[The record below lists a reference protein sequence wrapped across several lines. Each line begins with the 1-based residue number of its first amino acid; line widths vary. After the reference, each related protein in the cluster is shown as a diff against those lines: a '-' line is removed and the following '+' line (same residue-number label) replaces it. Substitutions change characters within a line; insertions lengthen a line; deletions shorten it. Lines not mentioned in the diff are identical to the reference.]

1 MSVFISELYNLNFYK
16 YNTALSLYKIFI
28 NEPLLRFAVSFKC
41 WSVWTRLWAV
51 AYESVKT
58 KEKSGWVISKV
69 IMVAHR
75 SGRLRA
81 FKYKV

>member
-16 YNTALSLYKIFI
+16 YSTALYKIFI
-28 NEPLLRFAVSFKC
+28 NEPLVQFAVSFKC
-41 WSVWTRLWAV
+41 WSVWIRLWAV
-51 AYESVKT
+51 AYEGVKT

-69 IMVAHR
+69 IMVDHR